1 MTIFEMFQSRAQN
14 SAAFLKSFALVSFN
28 FSENVMFTSCV
39 FCTEEAF
46 SFLTNDDTN
55 RESTSMG
62 VGKNDKTITR
72 QAKSKMVL
80 AELVSAIQKDVF
92 ACSTD
97 SKRRGINKTIYK
109 YVSPECGVF
118 ERLFNSCPVNIFR
131 YLVVARLQLDT
142 VKFEMANGTS
152 LMKKK

>member
-1 MTIFEMFQSRAQN
+1 
-14 SAAFLKSFALVSFN
+14 
-28 FSENVMFTSCV
+28 
-39 FCTEEAF
+39 
-46 SFLTNDDTN
+46 
-55 RESTSMG
+55 
-62 VGKNDKTITR
+62 
-72 QAKSKMVL
+72 MVL
-80 AELVSAIQKDVF
+80 AELGVQSKKMYSLV
-92 ACSTD
+92 STD
-97 SKRRGINKTIYK
+97 SKRRGINRTIYR

>member
-1 MTIFEMFQSRAQN
+1 MSCLRLVFSAQKKRFLFLQMTIQIGKAQ
-14 SAAFLKSFALVSFN
+14 AWVL
-28 FSENVMFTSCV
+28 
-39 FCTEEAF
+39 
-46 SFLTNDDTN
+46 
-55 RESTSMG
+55 
-62 VGKNDKTITR
+62 GKMIRQLPAKPSQHGFGRTR
-72 QAKSKMVL
+72 
-80 AELVSAIQKDVF
+80 SAIQKDVF

-152 LMKKK
+152 LMKKRA